1 MKSLKNNIV
10 DIVFLSVAGILL
22 LVFIIPWPYPRIEV
36 KSSREPFV
44 KKIDF
49 TTAQERNTE
58 KSVAGCA
65 FLFGVR
71 IPKASGNG
79 SQAFKTAPVDT
90 GPQIANWLTY
100 IGLIATPEGEKKY
113 YFKDRRSSRIIR
125 LALGETAGGWT
136 LADISARNFTLN
148 NEGKTYVV
156 ER

>member
-10 DIVFLSVAGILL
+10 DIVFLSLAGILL
-22 LVFIIPWPYPRIEV
+22 LFFIIPWPFPRIEV

-49 TTAQERNTE
+49 TKTQEQNSE

-71 IPKASGNG
+71 IPKAGGNG
-79 SQAFKTAPVDT
+79 TPALKAAPTDI
-90 GPQIANWLTY
+90 GPQPASWITY
-100 IGLIATPEGEKKY
+100 IGLISTPEGEKKY
-113 YFKDRRSSRIIR
+113 YFKDTRSSRIIK

-136 LADISARNFTLN
+136 LAGISAADFTLN

-156 ER
+156 KR